1 MENDPKDG
9 SSPGVHIPDMS
20 AAAITARLDMAGQLY
35 ELSRMLLSARIVE
48 PLTTEKSVTLPAPHS
63 S

>member
-9 SSPGVHIPDMS
+9 ASPEVHIPDMS

-35 ELSRMLLSARIVE
+35 ELSCMLLSARRVE
-48 PLTTEKSVTLPAPHS
+48 PLTSEKSVPLPVPHS
-63 S
+63 L

>member
-9 SSPGVHIPDMS
+9 ASPGAFIPDMS

-35 ELSRMLLSARIVE
+35 ELSRMLLSARRVE
-48 PLTTEKSVTLPAPHS
+48 PSTTEKSVTLPAPHS